1 MRQETE
7 PTEIPFQSSPVSSSH
22 PHLMPRVFT
31 GPGPPQS
38 SMIENGGQE
47 PGPGPLESSMVGN
60 GAQKPMLIV
69 SHHFQPWSFLEILRN
84 LPLQIENLTW
94 RDLAFP

>member
-1 MRQETE
+1 
-7 PTEIPFQSSPVSSSH
+7 
-22 PHLMPRVFT
+22 MPRVFT

-47 PGPGPLESSMVGN
+47 PGPGPPESFMIENSGQQPGPGPPESSMVGN

-69 SHHFQPWSFLEILRN
+69 GHHFQPWSFLEILRN